1 MSERGPQPGDA
12 APDFTLPGSR
22 GAERR
27 DFTLSEYRG
36 RKVALAFYPGDATPG
51 CSIQLKSYR
60 DDFEEFER
68 AGAVV
73 LAVSPQDV
81 DSKERWCE
89 REHFEFPL
97 LADTEKSVIARV
109 RRDLAD
115 HRGEAIDLPHRLGR
129 RGSLALL
136 GRGAGHLQ
144 ATGRARRAAR
154 VVRVS

>member
-1 MSERGPQPGDA
+1 MSGPQPGDP
-12 APDFTLPGSR
+12 APDFTLPGVEK
-22 GAERR
+22 GVRR

-60 DDFEEFER
+60 DDFQEFED

-97 LADTEKSVIARV
+97 LADTEKTVIKQYGAASPVIGVKRTV
-109 RRDLAD
+109 LL
-115 HRGEAIDLPHRLGR
+115 ID
-129 RGSLALL
+129 A
-136 GRGAGHLQ
+136 AG
-144 ATGRARRAAR
+144 
-154 VVRVS
+154 VVRWRFSGAVRAIFKKPKELAELLASF